1 MKFTKTQNKN
11 DAKLDPTL
19 IARYLHGG
27 NSYYGQVRGDEI
39 FQVNGDIFGNWET
52 TNISQ
57 PLKAVKLLAPVEP
70 KRIVAIGVNSEV
82 YRAFRR
88 GDVLETDANNDVYD
102 SDRPVI
108 FYKRPETICGPNE
121 NIIIPEGCTGIS
133 GSAELGV
140 KKNALKM

>member
-1 MKFTKTQNKN
+1 MIYKSNDLHYKLLCCMDSEQLSRYSIRRLNIDMKFTKTQNKN

-102 SDRPVI
+102 SDR
-108 FYKRPETICGPNE
+108 
-121 NIIIPEGCTGIS
+121 
-133 GSAELGV
+133 
-140 KKNALKM
+140 